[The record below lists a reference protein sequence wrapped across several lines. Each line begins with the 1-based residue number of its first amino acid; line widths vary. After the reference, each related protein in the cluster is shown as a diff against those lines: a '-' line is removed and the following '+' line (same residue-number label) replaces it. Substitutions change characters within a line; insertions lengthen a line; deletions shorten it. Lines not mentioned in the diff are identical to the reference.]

1 MEKRDQL
8 EELLREE
15 FDRIAG
21 EEENVLREENISIPE
36 ETQEIIYAG
45 IQEKIRAAER
55 EKEKQRLYAQ
65 LSEEDMKALEIG
77 RRIMEEEAAGERKVR
92 TVKIRKRLRTC
103 VGLAAALTLTMAVG
117 VTSMGGPE
125 RIIQMVTQTVGDR
138 EIEKIT
144 SSDKVM
150 RTAEESEEEAYQKIS
165 DEFGVEPVRIWNKT
179 EEMKFIDME
188 YDEEIQTA
196 EFYYE
201 YNDDILIY
209 LVNASYRDASLG
221 VDIEDE
227 IVDMYNKKIGN
238 DEVEILTEIKEYEIQ
253 ETGQE
258 RYSAQFEYKGLEYF
272 FIGAMDKE
280 DFEYILENLYIYD

>member
-55 EKEKQRLYAQ
+55 EKEKERLYAQ

-103 VGLAAALTLTMAVG
+103 VGLAAALTLIMAIG

-165 DEFGVEPVRIWNKT
+165 DELGVEPVRIWNKT

-209 LVNASYRDASLG
+209 LVNASYRDSSLG

>member
-36 ETQEIIYAG
+36 ETQESIYAG

-55 EKEKQRLYAQ
+55 EKEKERLYAQ

-103 VGLAAALTLTMAVG
+103 VGLAAALTLTMAIG

-165 DEFGVEPVRIWNKT
+165 DELGVEPVRIWNKT

>member
-55 EKEKQRLYAQ
+55 EKEKERLYAQ

-103 VGLAAALTLTMAVG
+103 VGLAAALTLTMAIG

-125 RIIQMVTQTVGDR
+125 RIIQMVTWR
-138 EIEKIT
+138 
-144 SSDKVM
+144 
-150 RTAEESEEEAYQKIS
+150 
-165 DEFGVEPVRIWNKT
+165 
-179 EEMKFIDME
+179 
-188 YDEEIQTA
+188 
-196 EFYYE
+196 
-201 YNDDILIY
+201 
-209 LVNASYRDASLG
+209 
-221 VDIEDE
+221 
-227 IVDMYNKKIGN
+227 
-238 DEVEILTEIKEYEIQ
+238 
-253 ETGQE
+253 
-258 RYSAQFEYKGLEYF
+258 
-272 FIGAMDKE
+272 
-280 DFEYILENLYIYD
+280 

>member
-55 EKEKQRLYAQ
+55 EKEKERLYAQ

-103 VGLAAALTLTMAVG
+103 VGLAAALTLTMAIG

-165 DEFGVEPVRIWNKT
+165 DELGVEPVRIWNKT

-280 DFEYILENLYIYD
+280 DFEYILEKFVYL

>member
-1 MEKRDQL
+1 MENRDQL

-36 ETQEIIYAG
+36 ETQENIYAG

-55 EKEKQRLYAQ
+55 EKEKERLYAQ

-92 TVKIRKRLRTC
+92 TVKIRKRLRMC
-103 VGLAAALTLTMAVG
+103 VGLAAALTLTMAIG

-165 DEFGVEPVRIWNKT
+165 DELGVEPVRIWNKT

-280 DFEYILENLYIYD
+280 DFEYVLENLYIYD

>member
-55 EKEKQRLYAQ
+55 EKEKERLYAQ

-103 VGLAAALTLTMAVG
+103 VGLAAALTLTMAIG

-150 RTAEESEEEAYQKIS
+150 RTAEESEKEAYQKIS
-165 DEFGVEPVRIWNKT
+165 DELGVEPVRIWNKT

>member
-55 EKEKQRLYAQ
+55 EKEKERLYAQ

-103 VGLAAALTLTMAVG
+103 VGLAAALTLTMAIG

-125 RIIQMVTQTVGDR
+125 RIIQMMTRSVGGR
-138 EIEKIT
+138 EIT
-144 SSDKVM
+144 QLDSDEENLVIE
-150 RTAEESEEEAYQKIS
+150 EESEEKAYQEVG
-165 DEFGVEPVRIWNKT
+165 DMFGNDVVRVFKRPKELIFNRLV
-179 EEMKFIDME
+179 I
-188 YDEEIQTA
+188 DEEDQIA
-196 EFYYE
+196 EFIYE
-201 YNDDILIY
+201 LNEENMLYI
-209 LVNASYRDASLG
+209 VNKSYTKDSIGL
-221 VDIEDE
+221 DIEDE
-227 IVDMYNKKIGN
+227 LTDIYHK
-238 DEVEILTEIKEYEIQ
+238 EVKEIDIEIKEYRIQ
-253 ETGQE
+253 QAE
-258 RYSAQFEYKGLEYF
+258 RVLKRYVARFEYRGLEYF
-272 FIGAMDKE
+272 LIGTMGKG
-280 DFEYILENLYIYD
+280 DFEFIIENLFFYHQ

>member
-55 EKEKQRLYAQ
+55 EKEKERLYAQ

-92 TVKIRKRLRTC
+92 TVKIRKRLRMC
-103 VGLAAALTLTMAVG
+103 VGLAAALTLTMAIG

-125 RIIQMVTQTVGDR
+125 RIIQMMTRTVGDR
-138 EIEKIT
+138 EITQIDSREDNLI
-144 SSDKVM
+144 V
-150 RTAEESEEEAYQKIS
+150 EENEEEAYQKIGE
-165 DEFGVEPVRIWNKT
+165 EFGVEPVRIRNKT
-179 EEMKFIDME
+179 EEMKFIEME
-188 YDEEIQTA
+188 YDEEIQIA
-196 EFYYE
+196 NLYYE
-201 YNDDILIY
+201 YSDSTLIY
-209 LVNASYRDASLG
+209 LINATYRDTSLG
-221 VDIEDE
+221 IDIEDK
-227 IVDMYNKKIGN
+227 IVDTNSKIIGN
-238 DEVEILTEIKEYEIQ
+238 EEVKIKAEIRKYEVQ
-253 ETGQE
+253 GAGQE
-258 RYSAQFEYKGLEYF
+258 RYSAQFKYKGLEYF
-272 FIGAMDKE
+272 FIGTMDKE
-280 DFEYILENLYIYD
+280 DFEYVLENLYIYD

>member
-55 EKEKQRLYAQ
+55 EKEKERLYAQ

-103 VGLAAALTLTMAVG
+103 VGLAAALTLTMAIG

-165 DEFGVEPVRIWNKT
+165 DELGVEPVRIWNKT

-209 LVNASYRDASLG
+209 LVKASYRDASLG

>member
-55 EKEKQRLYAQ
+55 EKEKERLYAQ

-103 VGLAAALTLTMAVG
+103 VGLAAALTLTMAIG

-125 RIIQMVTQTVGDR
+125 RIIQMMTRSVGDR
-138 EIEKIT
+138 EITQIDSREDNLI
-144 SSDKVM
+144 V
-150 RTAEESEEEAYQKIS
+150 EENEEEAYQKIGE
-165 DEFGVEPVRIWNKT
+165 EFGVEPVRIWNKT
-179 EEMKFIDME
+179 EEMKFIEME
-188 YDEEIQTA
+188 YDEEIQIA
-196 EFYYE
+196 NLYYE
-201 YNDDILIY
+201 YSDSTLIY
-209 LVNASYRDASLG
+209 LINATYRDTSLG
-221 VDIEDE
+221 IDIEDK
-227 IVDMYNKKIGN
+227 IVDTNSKIIGN
-238 DEVEILTEIKEYEIQ
+238 EEVKIKAEIRKYEVQ
-253 ETGQE
+253 GAGQE
-258 RYSAQFEYKGLEYF
+258 RYSAQFKYKGLEYF
-272 FIGAMDKE
+272 FIGTMDKE
-280 DFEYILENLYIYD
+280 DFEYVLENLYIYD

>member
-55 EKEKQRLYAQ
+55 EKEKERLYAQ

-92 TVKIRKRLRTC
+92 TVKIRKRLRMC
-103 VGLAAALTLTMAVG
+103 VGLAAALTLTMAIG

-125 RIIQMVTQTVGDR
+125 RIIQMMTRTVGDR
-138 EIEKIT
+138 EITQIDSREDNLI
-144 SSDKVM
+144 V
-150 RTAEESEEEAYQKIS
+150 EENEEEAYQKIGE
-165 DEFGVEPVRIWNKT
+165 EFGVEPVRIWNKT
-179 EEMKFIDME
+179 EEMKFIEMD
-188 YDEEIQTA
+188 YNEEIQTA
-196 EFYYE
+196 EIYYE
-201 YNDDILIY
+201 CGDGTFIY
-209 LVNASYRDASLG
+209 LINTSFQDASLG
-221 VDIEDE
+221 IDIEDE
-227 IVDMYNKKIGN
+227 IVDMYNKKIGSG
-238 DEVEILTEIKEYEIQ
+238 EIKIQAEVKEYKVQ
-253 ETGQE
+253 EAGQE

-272 FIGAMDKE
+272 FIGVMEKG
-280 DFEYILENLYIYD
+280 DFEYILENLHFHN

>member
-1 MEKRDQL
+1 
-8 EELLREE
+8 
-15 FDRIAG
+15 
-21 EEENVLREENISIPE
+21 
-36 ETQEIIYAG
+36 
-45 IQEKIRAAER
+45 
-55 EKEKQRLYAQ
+55 
-65 LSEEDMKALEIG
+65 MKALEIG

-103 VGLAAALTLTMAVG
+103 VGLAAALTLTMAIG

-165 DEFGVEPVRIWNKT
+165 DELGVEPVRIWNKT

>member
-1 MEKRDQL
+1 MKHML
-8 EELLREE
+8 KL
-15 FDRIAG
+15 
-21 EEENVLREENISIPE
+21 LREENISIPE

-55 EKEKQRLYAQ
+55 EKEKERLYAQ

-103 VGLAAALTLTMAVG
+103 VGLAAALTLTMAIG

-165 DEFGVEPVRIWNKT
+165 DELGVEPVRIWNKT

>member
-55 EKEKQRLYAQ
+55 EKEKERLYAQ

-103 VGLAAALTLTMAVG
+103 VGLAAALTLTMAIG

-165 DEFGVEPVRIWNKT
+165 DELGVEPVRIWNKT

-209 LVNASYRDASLG
+209 SVNASYRDASLG

>member
-55 EKEKQRLYAQ
+55 EKEKERLYAQ

-103 VGLAAALTLTMAVG
+103 VGLAAALTLTMAIG

-150 RTAEESEEEAYQKIS
+150 RTAEESEEEAYQIIS
-165 DEFGVEPVRIWNKT
+165 DELGVEPVRIWNKT

>member
-55 EKEKQRLYAQ
+55 EKEKERLYAQ

-103 VGLAAALTLTMAVG
+103 VGLAAALTLTMAIG

-165 DEFGVEPVRIWNKT
+165 DELGVEPVRIWNKT

-238 DEVEILTEIKEYEIQ
+238 DEVEILTEEYEIQ

>member
-55 EKEKQRLYAQ
+55 EKEKERLYAQ

-92 TVKIRKRLRTC
+92 TVKIRKRLRMC
-103 VGLAAALTLTMAVG
+103 VGLAAALTLTMAIG

-125 RIIQMVTQTVGDR
+125 RIIQMMTRTVGDR
-138 EIEKIT
+138 EITQIDSRE
-144 SSDKVM
+144 V
-150 RTAEESEEEAYQKIS
+150 EENEEEAYQKIGE
-165 DEFGVEPVRIWNKT
+165 EFGVEPVRIWNKT
-179 EEMKFIDME
+179 EEMKFIEME
-188 YDEEIQTA
+188 YDEEIQIA
-196 EFYYE
+196 NLYYE
-201 YNDDILIY
+201 YSDSTLIY
-209 LVNASYRDASLG
+209 LINATYRDTSLG
-221 VDIEDE
+221 IDIEDK
-227 IVDMYNKKIGN
+227 IVDTNSKIIGN
-238 DEVEILTEIKEYEIQ
+238 EEVKIKAEIRKYEVQ
-253 ETGQE
+253 GAGQE
-258 RYSAQFEYKGLEYF
+258 RYSAQFKYKGLEYF
-272 FIGAMDKE
+272 FIGTMDKE
-280 DFEYILENLYIYD
+280 DFEYVLENLYIYD

>member
-55 EKEKQRLYAQ
+55 EKEKERLYAQ

-103 VGLAAALTLTMAVG
+103 VGLAAALTLTMAIG
-117 VTSMGGPE
+117 VTSMVGPE

-165 DEFGVEPVRIWNKT
+165 DELGVEPVRIWNKT

>member
-55 EKEKQRLYAQ
+55 EKEKERLYAQ

-92 TVKIRKRLRTC
+92 TVKIRKRLRMC
-103 VGLAAALTLTMAVG
+103 VGLAAALTLTMAIG

-125 RIIQMVTQTVGDR
+125 RIIQMMTRTVGDR
-138 EIEKIT
+138 EITQIDSREDNLI
-144 SSDKVM
+144 V
-150 RTAEESEEEAYQKIS
+150 EENEEEAYQKIGE
-165 DEFGVEPVRIWNKT
+165 EFGVEPVRIWNKT
-179 EEMKFIDME
+179 EEMKFIEME
-188 YDEEIQTA
+188 YDEEIQIA
-196 EFYYE
+196 NLYYE
-201 YNDDILIY
+201 YSDSTLIY
-209 LVNASYRDASLG
+209 LINATYRDTSLEI
-221 VDIEDE
+221 DIEDK
-227 IVDMYNKKIGN
+227 IVDTNSKIIGN
-238 DEVEILTEIKEYEIQ
+238 EEVKIKAEIRKYEVQ
-253 ETGQE
+253 GAGQE
-258 RYSAQFEYKGLEYF
+258 RYSAQFKYKGLEYF
-272 FIGAMDKE
+272 FIGTMDKE
-280 DFEYILENLYIYD
+280 DFEYVLENLYIYD

>member
-55 EKEKQRLYAQ
+55 EKEKERLYAQ

-103 VGLAAALTLTMAVG
+103 VGLAAALTLTMAIG

-165 DEFGVEPVRIWNKT
+165 DELGVEPVRIWNKT

-196 EFYYE
+196 KFYYE

>member
-55 EKEKQRLYAQ
+55 EKEKERLYAQ

-103 VGLAAALTLTMAVG
+103 VGLAAALTLTMAIG

-138 EIEKIT
+138 EREKIT

-165 DEFGVEPVRIWNKT
+165 DELGVEPVRIWNKT

>member
-55 EKEKQRLYAQ
+55 EKEKERLYAQ

-103 VGLAAALTLTMAVG
+103 VGLAAALTLTMAIG

-165 DEFGVEPVRIWNKT
+165 DELGVEPVRIWNKT

-221 VDIEDE
+221 GDIEDE

>member
-55 EKEKQRLYAQ
+55 EKEKERLYAQ

-103 VGLAAALTLTMAVG
+103 VGLAAALTLTMAIG
-117 VTSMGGPE
+117 VTRMGGPE

-165 DEFGVEPVRIWNKT
+165 DELGVEPVRIWNKT

>member
-55 EKEKQRLYAQ
+55 EKEKERLYAQ

-103 VGLAAALTLTMAVG
+103 VGLAAALTLTMAIG

-165 DEFGVEPVRIWNKT
+165 DELGVEPVRIWNKT

-209 LVNASYRDASLG
+209 LVNASYRDAFLG

>member
-55 EKEKQRLYAQ
+55 EKEKERLYAQ

-103 VGLAAALTLTMAVG
+103 VGLAAALTLTMAIG

-125 RIIQMVTQTVGDR
+125 RIIQMVTQTDGDR

-165 DEFGVEPVRIWNKT
+165 DELGVEPVRIWNKT

>member
-55 EKEKQRLYAQ
+55 EKEKERLYAQ

-103 VGLAAALTLTMAVG
+103 VGLAAALTLTMAIG

-144 SSDKVM
+144 PSDKVM

-165 DEFGVEPVRIWNKT
+165 DELGVEPVRIWNKT

>member
-55 EKEKQRLYAQ
+55 EKEKERLYAQ

>member
-55 EKEKQRLYAQ
+55 EKEKERLYAQ

-92 TVKIRKRLRTC
+92 TVKIRKRLRMC
-103 VGLAAALTLTMAVG
+103 VGLAAALTLTMAIG

-125 RIIQMVTQTVGDR
+125 RIIQMMTRTVGDR
-138 EIEKIT
+138 EITQIDSREDNLI
-144 SSDKVM
+144 V
-150 RTAEESEEEAYQKIS
+150 EENEEEAYQKIGE
-165 DEFGVEPVRIWNKT
+165 EFGVEPVRIWNKT
-179 EEMKFIDME
+179 EEMKFIEME
-188 YDEEIQTA
+188 YDEEIQIA
-196 EFYYE
+196 NLYYE
-201 YNDDILIY
+201 YSDSTLIY
-209 LVNASYRDASLG
+209 LINATYRDTSLG
-221 VDIEDE
+221 IDIEDK
-227 IVDMYNKKIGN
+227 IVDTNSKIIGN
-238 DEVEILTEIKEYEIQ
+238 EEVKIKAEIRKYEVQ
-253 ETGQE
+253 GAGQE
-258 RYSAQFEYKGLEYF
+258 RYSAQFKYKGLEYF
-272 FIGAMDKE
+272 FIGTMDKE
-280 DFEYILENLYIYD
+280 DFEYVLENLYIYD

>member
-55 EKEKQRLYAQ
+55 EKEKERLYAQ

-103 VGLAAALTLTMAVG
+103 VGLAAALTLTMAIG

-165 DEFGVEPVRIWNKT
+165 DELGVEPVRIWNKT

-188 YDEEIQTA
+188 YDQEIQTA

>member
-55 EKEKQRLYAQ
+55 EKEKERLYAQ

-103 VGLAAALTLTMAVG
+103 VGLASALTLTMAIG

-165 DEFGVEPVRIWNKT
+165 DELGVEPVRIWNKT

-209 LVNASYRDASLG
+209 LVNASYRDASLE

>member
-55 EKEKQRLYAQ
+55 EKEKERLYAQ

-103 VGLAAALTLTMAVG
+103 VGLAAALTLTMAIG

-165 DEFGVEPVRIWNKT
+165 DELGVEPVRIWNKT

>member
-55 EKEKQRLYAQ
+55 EKEKERLYAQ

-103 VGLAAALTLTMAVG
+103 VGLAAALTLTMAIG
-117 VTSMGGPE
+117 VTSMDGPE

-165 DEFGVEPVRIWNKT
+165 DELGVEPVRIWNKT

>member
-55 EKEKQRLYAQ
+55 EKEKERLYAQ

-103 VGLAAALTLTMAVG
+103 VGLAAALTLTMAIG

-165 DEFGVEPVRIWNKT
+165 DELGVEPVKIWNKT